1 MKRNGRPQAD
11 GDTGRPS
18 RESGF
23 ARGFMNTLNDAGWSA
38 RPRFAPRVPRGG
50 GHGG

>member
-1 MKRNGRPQAD
+1 MTTNNLPRAD
-11 GDTGRPS
+11 GDNGRPS
-18 RESGF
+18 RESGS
-23 ARGFMNTLNDAGWSA
+23 ARGFMNTLNDGNWSG